1 MTFVAYFFV
10 IGCAYAYT
18 HVFVKI
24 QQWKCVNNSNTHYTN
39 NNNLLLR
46 EYFEKMSVKKTLIQH
61 MSY

>member
-10 IGCAYAYT
+10 IGCSYAYT

-24 QQWKCVNNSNTHYTN
+24 QRLKCVNNSNTHYTN

-46 EYFEKMSVKKTLIQH
+46 EYLKKMSVKKTLIQH
-61 MSY
+61 KSY